1 MKIDKILNT
10 ATNEEMLIASSDQP
24 STQQI
29 STAHTSYSNPHRN
42 NMTKYLLYMVQQH
55 LNFRRAELESLADL
69 HNININLD
77 SYDETSPFL
86 ILDLENDKQAQT
98 LVKRS
103 ILCKAIYEYWGEGI
117 DYKSLHENI
126 VKEIGYEDRKESNK
140 LKSFKFDFE
149 TFGGN
154 HKKSMKE
161 KIDTINQFSYFG
173 FEGEINLKDPNEI
186 YTIIESYDLISSN
199 ESSKIP
205 HHIFFGRLVGKSDRS
220 AMDVYDLK
228 KRPYKGTT
236 SFESE
241 LSLVSC
247 NIAQVKPGTI
257 MYDPFAGTGS
267 FLVAGGYYGAL
278 VMGSDIDGRMIRG
291 KGASVN
297 ITENFKYYNTQE
309 QFLDVMTMDFTHNS
323 LRSNLG
329 IDTILC
335 DPPYG
340 IRESI
345 KVLGARDPLRFEG
358 KENLIIDGEKA
369 FLRKD
374 YIPTKKPYS
383 LDSLLDDIL
392 KFASERLPIG
402 GRLAF
407 WMPTA
412 NDENVETI
420 IPLHE
425 NLELKYDCVQEFN
438 KWSRRLLVYINRG
451 ESFNGPENHGAKR
464 STSNFRDRYFTNFNK

>member
-1 MKIDKILNT
+1 
-10 ATNEEMLIASSDQP
+10 
-24 STQQI
+24 
-29 STAHTSYSNPHRN
+29 
-42 NMTKYLLYMVQQH
+42 MVQMH
-55 LNFRRAELESLADL
+55 LTFRRAELESLADL
-69 HNININLD
+69 YNIKINLD
-77 SYDETSPFL
+77 SYDEQSPFL
-86 ILDLENDKQAQT
+86 ILDLENDKQAQN

-103 ILCKAIYEYWGEGI
+103 ILCKAIYEYWGEGENY
-117 DYKSLHENI
+117 DKLHENI
-126 VKEIGYEDRKESNK
+126 QNGDGYEGRKLNCKSNT
-140 LKSFKFDFE
+140 FKFEFE
-149 TFGGN
+149 SFGGN
-154 HKKSMKE
+154 HKKTMKD
-161 KIDTINQFSYFG
+161 KINTINQFAYL
-173 FEGEINLKDPNEI
+173 ELDGEIDLKNAQDT
-186 YTIIESYDLISSN
+186 YTLIETYDLINSH
-199 ESSKIP
+199 ETSKMAS
-205 HHIFFGRLVGKSDRS
+205 HIYFGRLIQRSDRS
-220 AMDVYDLK
+220 AMDVFDLK

-291 KGASVN
+291 KGASYD
-297 ITENFKYYNTQE
+297 ITENFKYYKMEQ

-323 LRSNLG
+323 LRSNLI

-345 KVLGARDPLRFEG
+345 KVLGARDPTKFEG
-358 KENLIIDGEKA
+358 KEDIEINGEKA

-392 KFASERLPIG
+392 QFASERLPIN

-451 ESFNGPENHGAKR
+451 DEFNGPENHGTKR
-464 STSNFRDRYFTNFNK
+464 STTNFRDRYFTNFN